1 MTSPDV
7 LLVDEPTSALDHER
21 AHEVVQLLADETHQ
35 VGTAAVM
42 VTHDPAILTHA
53 DRVLRMSD
61 GRLGA

>member
-1 MTSPDV
+1 MS
-7 LLVDEPTSALDHER
+7 HER
-21 AHEVVQLLADETHQ
+21 AHEVVQLLADETHE

-42 VTHDPAILTHA
+42 VTHDPAILGHA